1 MTDTA
6 ATRPL
11 PADFVEAT
19 RDIPFYR
26 DYAAANAYPII
37 TKADLAETFPDSFM
51 TPQVTEALTSGAA
64 QYVWSTGTN
73 HARMPLI
80 RPPLFLLKSYYTVWR
95 DHPEIGDTFAAGA
108 PRVSVTTRLAT
119 DHVTR
124 INEAK
129 GGEPGDLARRR
140 LDDRTVY
147 VNRHLDP
154 ALWSPD
160 AVTTMLTE
168 IATVQSETDYRG
180 YHLDCSSYHAA
191 HLLLAAGQRFPQ
203 PASAIHGYEF
213 TPRNVRRFLDER
225 LDCPVVELFGSTELG
240 YLYYGDRHG
249 RYHPHLDQMTV
260 ELEPIPGTRGIHS
273 LVVSSIRNP
282 YMPLLRYNTGDCV
295 HTSDGSADPSG
306 IVRFC
311 GREKEL
317 LVTDTAIT
325 SQAEL
330 DDVIA
335 TISHEVFVYQ
345 LSVERASAELAYTT
359 FDGTPLDRQASDEL
373 ATATTRLTGI
383 PVTVQHRKHIP
394 IGKSGKYAWLV
405 HGRSTR

>member
-1 MTDTA
+1 MTDTRT
-6 ATRPL
+6 TRPL
-11 PADFVEAT
+11 PNEFVEAT

-26 DYAAANAYPII
+26 ENAAANSFPII
-37 TKADLAETFPDSFM
+37 TKSELAETFPDSFM
-51 TPQVTEALTSGAA
+51 TPQVQTALESGAA

-80 RPPLFLLKSYYTVWR
+80 RPPLFLLKTYYAVWR
-95 DHPEIGDTFAAGA
+95 DHPEIGETFAAGV

-124 INEAK
+124 ISEAK
-129 GGEPGDLARRR
+129 GGAPADIARRW

-147 VNRHLDP
+147 VNQELDP
-154 ALWSPD
+154 ATWSSA
-160 AVTTMLTE
+160 AVDRMIAE
-168 IATVQSETDYRG
+168 IGAVSAENGGGR

-191 HLLLAAGQRFPQ
+191 YLFQAAGDRFPQ
-203 PASAIHGYEF
+203 PVSAIHGYEF
-213 TPRNVRRFLDER
+213 TPRNVRSFLAER

-240 YLYYGDRHG
+240 YLYYGDTQG
-249 RYHPHLDQMTV
+249 RYHPHLVDMEV
-260 ELEPIPGTRGIHS
+260 ELQPIPGSRGIHS

-282 YMPLLRYNTGDCV
+282 FMPLLRYNTGDCV
-295 HTSDGSADPSG
+295 HTGDGSADPRQ

-311 GREKEL
+311 GRDKEL

-335 TISHEVFVYQ
+335 DISARVFVYQ
-345 LSVERASAELAYTT
+345 LRVDGSQSELAYTT
-359 FDGTPLDRQASDEL
+359 FDGAALDRSSADAL
-373 ATATTRLTGI
+373 AAAATRLTGSM
-383 PVTVQHRKHIP
+383 VTVAHRTHIP

-405 HGRSTR
+405 R

>member
-1 MTDTA
+1 MTDTHS
-6 ATRPL
+6 TRSL
-11 PADFVEAT
+11 PDEFVEAT

-26 DYAAANAYPII
+26 EWAAANSFPII
-37 TKADLAETFPDSFM
+37 TKAELAETFPDSFL
-51 TPQVTEALTSGAA
+51 TPQVRSALESGAA

-80 RPPLFLLKSYYTVWR
+80 RPPLFLLKTYYAVWR
-95 DHPEIGDTFAAGA
+95 DHPEIGATFAAGV

-124 INEAK
+124 MSEAM
-129 GGEPGDLARRR
+129 GGAPADLARRW
-140 LDDRTVY
+140 LDARTVY
-147 VNRHLDP
+147 VNQELDP
-154 ALWSPD
+154 ANWSSA
-160 AVTTMLTE
+160 AVARMIAE
-168 IATVQSETDYRG
+168 IETVGSENGSGG

-191 HLLLAAGQRFPQ
+191 YLLQAAGDRFPQ
-203 PASAIHGYEF
+203 PVSAIHGYEF
-213 TPRNVRRFLDER
+213 TPRNVRRFLAER

-240 YLYYGDRHG
+240 YLYYGDTQG
-249 RYHPHLDQMTV
+249 RYHPHLVDMEV
-260 ELEPIPGTRGIHS
+260 ELQPIPGSRGIHS
-273 LVVSSIRNP
+273 LIVSSIRNP
-282 YMPLLRYNTGDCV
+282 FMPLLRYNTGDCV
-295 HTSDGSADPSG
+295 HTRDRSADPQQ

-335 TISHEVFVYQ
+335 EISSRVFVYQ
-345 LSVERASAELAYTT
+345 LSVDGTQSQLAYTT
-359 FDGTPLDRQASDEL
+359 FDGAALDRGSAAAL
-373 ATATTRLTGI
+373 AAAVTRLTGST
-383 PVTVQHRKHIP
+383 VTVEHRTHIP

-405 HGRSTR
+405 R